1 MAKIP
6 KDLRDRILT
15 ECGTENIVIATG
27 STIASGAIAFTI
39 VLGILMRL
47 DKNKEMK

>member
-15 ECGTENIVIATG
+15 ECGTGNIVIATG
-27 STIASGAIAFTI
+27 IAIASGAITFTI
-39 VLGILMRL
+39 VLAILMKL
-47 DKNKEMK
+47 DNKEEK